1 MSGFTRVFS
10 KLFPLVRKSAIFPG
24 TLWSPESTFSLQYF
38 VYDIVCS
45 VLLFF
50 VVVVAHGQFSI
61 QPKTKRSLGIF
72 LELLYVAFSFFGT
85 LVFKFPLPKQPQ
97 SPVFV
102 SYTVK
107 TVTFSLDSTFLC
119 PTLESASRQKA
130 IVNVD
135 LTTMYSLLSR
145 IKTLWYLLSTSP
157 K

>member
-1 MSGFTRVFS
+1 MLGVFNEIS
-10 KLFPLVRKSAIFPG
+10 IFQLVITQTPQFSACSSSC
-24 TLWSPESTFSLQYF
+24 LAHSSP
-38 VYDIVCS
+38 
-45 VLLFF
+45 
-50 VVVVAHGQFSI
+50 VVVLCLALWIIYLSTCRGH
-61 QPKTKRSLGIF
+61 LCIF

-130 IVNVD
+130 RVNVD